1 MKSYRHIP
9 IIVITL
15 VLLAVLSACSDET
28 TSVNFRDPAN
38 RYLQSSTTESAV
50 IKQLRQQF
58 YEETGSYLIF
68 NDTLQHRFMGTDLNG
83 DPQWF
88 TETVDLTYTV
98 GTEASGVTKYRYTLL
113 QTDAEKQG
121 AVEFL
126 RIYVLPHFTGKIRPY
141 AWMLTETITHND
153 NFGTYNDYAASGQE
167 VAAVACKLI
176 PTLNDANKER
186 YTAQVINILLGKL
199 ILNNSSAFEAFFA
212 VCEDLYTMQFADT
225 EITNDENNKLLW
237 NAGFITRGKDPQSS
251 GVSNGFYPDKEN
263 DLTSFCRTI
272 IANSK
277 EKLEATYGDYP
288 LVMQKLQLAR
298 ETMEAI
304 GYIF

>member
-1 MKSYRHIP
+1 M
-9 IIVITL
+9 IVITL

-126 RIYVLPHFTGKIRPY
+126 RTYVLPHFTGKIRPY

-176 PTLNDANKER
+176 PTLNATNKER

-212 VCEDLYTMQFADT
+212 VCKDLYTMQFADT

-237 NAGFITRGKDPQSS
+237 SAGFITRGKDPQSS

>member
-1 MKSYRHIP
+1 
-9 IIVITL
+9 
-15 VLLAVLSACSDET
+15 
-28 TSVNFRDPAN
+28 
-38 RYLQSSTTESAV
+38 
-50 IKQLRQQF
+50 
-58 YEETGSYLIF
+58 
-68 NDTLQHRFMGTDLNG
+68 
-83 DPQWF
+83 
-88 TETVDLTYTV
+88 
-98 GTEASGVTKYRYTLL
+98 
-113 QTDAEKQG
+113 
-121 AVEFL
+121 
-126 RIYVLPHFTGKIRPY
+126 
-141 AWMLTETITHND
+141 MLTETITHND

-212 VCEDLYTMQFADT
+212 VSEDLYTTQFADT
-225 EITNDENNKLLW
+225 EITNDENNKQLW
-237 NAGFITRGKDPQSS
+237 SAGFITRGKDPQSS

-272 IANSK
+272 IANSQ